1 LRKFQKL
8 LPLNK
13 KNLDL
18 EHISKLFGLEPDNYT
33 FKPFGSGHINATFL
47 LESISENKRFV
58 LQKININVFKKPEI
72 IAINVGNTSDFLAKN
87 HPEYLFIH
95 QIKTVNGE
103 DLAFVDG
110 EYWRLSPFIPN
121 SYSINSVSDPQM
133 AYEAGK
139 AFGLLTKN
147 LHYMPLEG
155 LQASIPGFHDLAW
168 RYHQF
173 EESLKNGNQNRIK
186 EVAQEIEFIQ
196 SQRHLVEVYQNII
209 QNPDYPT
216 RMIHHDTKINNVLF
230 DKTTNKSLCV
240 CDLDT
245 LMPGKIIS
253 DIGDM
258 VRTYICEESEESTEF
273 EKIKIRTEYFEALM
287 NGYLSQMKSLISPAE
302 KENLFFAGPFMIY
315 MQGLRF
321 LTDYLND
328 DIYYPIKYHEHNL
341 NRAKNQRILLEDL
354 LSNEVE
360 LMTIIKKNID

>member
-1 LRKFQKL
+1 LRKFQKP

-13 KNLDL
+13 KKIDL
-18 EHISKLFGLEPDNYT
+18 QQILKLFGLEPDNYT
-33 FKPFGSGHINATFL
+33 YKPFGSGHINATFL
-47 LESISENKRFV
+47 LESSSENKQFV
-58 LQKININVFKKPEI
+58 LQKINIHVFKEPSI
-72 IAINVGNTSDFLAKN
+72 IAKNIGNTSDYLAKY

-95 QIKTVNGE
+95 QIKTTNGE
-103 DLAFVDG
+103 DLAVVDG

-121 SYSINSVSDPQM
+121 SYSINSVSEPEM

-147 LHYMPLEG
+147 LHFMPLNG
-155 LQASIPGFHDLAW
+155 LQPSIPGFHDLAW
-168 RYHQF
+168 RYQQF
-173 EESLKNGNQNRIK
+173 EDSLVYGNQNRIK
-186 EVAQEIEFIQ
+186 EVAEEIEFIK
-196 SQRHLVEVYQNII
+196 SQKHLVEVYHNII
-209 QNPDYPT
+209 QNHDYPT

-230 DKTTNKSLCV
+230 DKTTNKSICV

-258 VRTYICEESEESTEF
+258 VRTYTCEKSEESIEF
-273 EKIKIRTEYFEALM
+273 DKIKVRTAYFEALM
-287 NGYLSQMKSLISPAE
+287 KGYLSQMKTLISPAE
-302 KENLFFAGPFMIY
+302 RDNLFFAGPFMIY

-321 LTDYLND
+321 LTDYLNN
-328 DIYYPIKYHEHNL
+328 DIYYPIKYAEHNL

-354 LSNEVE
+354 LSKESE

>member
-1 LRKFQKL
+1 LRKFQKA

-13 KNLDL
+13 KKIDL
-18 EHISKLFGLEPDNYT
+18 QHILKLFGLEPDNYT
-33 FKPFGSGHINATFL
+33 YKPFGSGHINATFI
-47 LESISENKRFV
+47 LESIIENKQFV
-58 LQKININVFKKPEI
+58 LQKININVFKEPEI
-72 IAINVGNTSDFLAKN
+72 IAKNIGNTSDYLAKS

-95 QIKTVNGE
+95 QLKTTNNE
-103 DLAFVDG
+103 DLAVVEG
-110 EYWRLSPFIPN
+110 ENWRMSPFIPN
-121 SYSINSVSDPQM
+121 SYSINSVSDPAM

-155 LQASIPGFHDLAW
+155 LQASIPGFHNLAW
-168 RYHQF
+168 RYQQF
-173 EESLKNGNQNRIK
+173 EESLLNGNQNRIK
-186 EVAQEIEFIQ
+186 EVAAEIAFIKSHKQ
-196 SQRHLVEVYQNII
+196 FVEIYKDII
-209 QNPDYPT
+209 ENHDYPT

-230 DKTTNKSLCV
+230 DKTTNRSLCV

-258 VRTYICEESEESTEF
+258 VRTYTSEVSEESIDF
-273 EKIKIRTEYFEALM
+273 DKIKVRTEYFEALM
-287 NGYLSQMKSLISPAE
+287 NGYLSQMKSLITPAE

-321 LTDYLND
+321 LTDYLNND
-328 DIYYPIKYHEHNL
+328 VYYPIKYPEHNL

-354 LSNEVE
+354 LSKEVE